1 MDSTGLEMPVQVSAL
16 LYILQTRT
24 KDQMSWPQG
33 DEPICFSPFQIHY
46 LFLLLLLFLW
56 KRCHSLWIIYHG
68 KARVGKKKYFVISS
82 LSARKSKNVS
92 VEEGLRNREF
102 FVSLN

>member
-16 LYILQTRT
+16 LYILQTGT
-24 KDQMSWPQG
+24 KDQTSWPQG
-33 DEPICFSPFQIHY
+33 DEAVFFSPFQMHY
-46 LFLLLLLFLW
+46 LFILLLLFLW
-56 KRCHSLWIIYHG
+56 KRCHSLWIICYD
-68 KARVGKKKYFVISS
+68 KVRVGRKKYFLISS